1 MKIEESSL
9 PGVLILT
16 PEVYR
21 DGRGGFSE
29 TWNRRAFAEAGL
41 PVHWVQ
47 DNSSFSVRN
56 VVRGIHYQIV
66 QPQAK
71 LVRVTQ
77 GAVFDVAVDLRR
89 SSPNF
94 GRNVSMELSADDGR
108 MLFIP
113 IGFGHAFAA
122 LTESA
127 GFSYKVTDYYN
138 QSGERTILW
147 NDSGLAIPWPVGPQD
162 AIVSEKDLGGNALVD
177 AEVFP

>member
-1 MKIEESSL
+1 MKIEETSL

-21 DGRGGFSE
+21 DGRGGFCE
-29 TWNRRAFAEAGL
+29 TWNLRAFAEAGL
-41 PVHWVQ
+41 PEQWVQ
-47 DNSSFSVRN
+47 DNYSLSVRN
-56 VVRGIHYQIV
+56 VVRGIHYQVV

-77 GAVFDVAVDLRR
+77 GTVFDVAVDLRR

-94 GRNVSMELSADDGR
+94 GRHVCVELSADNAQ

-127 GFSYKVTDYYN
+127 GFSYKVTDYYS
-138 QSGERTILW
+138 QAGERTILW
-147 NDSGLAIPWPVGPQD
+147 NDADLAIPWPVGPQD

-177 AEVFP
+177 AEVYA